1 MRVSRLPQPTAAAP
15 SEWVEGAAWVDEIA
29 TPEGQSRFRVDSVHF
44 APGARTA
51 WHSHPFGQVLYVTQG
66 AGLVQSRGGEVHS
79 IRAGDSVRIAPG
91 EWHWHG
97 ASPTTFMT
105 HLAIQEVADDGTEA
119 ERGAPVTESEYTA
132 DTAAP
137 PLR

>member
-1 MRVSRLPQPTAAAP
+1 MRVSRTPQPTAVAP
-15 SEWVEGAAWVDEIA
+15 PEWVSGAAWVDEIA
-29 TPEGQSRFRVDSVHF
+29 TPEGPSRFRVDSVHF

-51 WHSHPFGQVLYVTQG
+51 WHRHPFGQVLHVTEG
-66 AGLVQSRGGEVHS
+66 TGLVQCCGRQVHT

-105 HLAIQEVADDGTEA
+105 HLAIQEVAEDGTEA
-119 ERGAPVTESEYTA
+119 DRGTQVTEAEYPTG
-132 DTAAP
+132 
-137 PLR
+137 PLAR

>member
-1 MRVSRLPQPTAAAP
+1 MRISHAPQPTVVAP
-15 SEWVEGAAWVDEIA
+15 SEWFSGAAWIDEIA
-29 TPEGQSRFRVDSVHF
+29 APEGPSRLRVDSVRF

-51 WHSHPFGQVLYVTQG
+51 WHRHPFGQILHVTEG
-66 AGLVQSRGGEVHS
+66 TGLVQCRGGQVQT

-105 HLAIQEVADDGTEA
+105 HLAVQEVAEDGTEA
-119 ERGAPVTESEYTA
+119 DRGTHVTEAEYLTGL
-132 DTAAP
+132 P
-137 PLR
+137 VR